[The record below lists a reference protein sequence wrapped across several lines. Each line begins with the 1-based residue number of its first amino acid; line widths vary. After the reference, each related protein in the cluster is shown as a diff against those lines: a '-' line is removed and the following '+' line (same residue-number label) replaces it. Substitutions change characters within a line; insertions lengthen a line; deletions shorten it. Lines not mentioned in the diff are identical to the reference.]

1 MHPET
6 SQGQPSQA
14 DDQGQAGTQ
23 PLGAD
28 VRLNA
33 DPDPD
38 PDLDV
43 TPAREPGLGEPA
55 EHPDPPTT
63 E

>member
-1 MHPET
+1 MHPEVPGELPAHT
-6 SQGQPSQA
+6 EDGLAQ
-14 DDQGQAGTQ
+14 TQ

-28 VRLNA
+28 VRINA

-43 TPAREPGLGEPA
+43 TPMREPGIGQPA
-55 EHPDPPTT
+55 EDPDPPLP